1 MASYTPNLNLY
12 KPDSSDDFGDFR
24 TEFNNNM
31 DIIDQNLGGGGG
43 GGGHTIIDPNG
54 SDMAQRA
61 GLQFTGSCSV
71 TDDAVNDKTIVNISG
86 GGGSVNY
93 STSEQVI
100 GTWIDGK
107 PIYQKTLTH
116 SGALVVDNSFSN
128 DIVSLSSVD
137 QFISCEGYFRR
148 TNANGLMYSL
158 NGGVRPESGADS
170 YKVTTRFYN
179 GYVQVAVSGY
189 SDIEYIAL
197 TVRYTKTTD

>member
-1 MASYTPNLNLY
+1 MATQTTNYNLE
-12 KPDSSDDFGDFR
+12 KPEATDPFGDFR
-24 TEFNNNM
+24 QSYNSNM
-31 DIIDQNLGGGGG
+31 DIIDANLGGGG

-54 SDMAQRA
+54 NSLPQEN
-61 GLQFTGSCSV
+61 GLQFTGNVSV
-71 TDDAVNDKTIVNISG
+71 TDDNVNGRTVVTILG

-93 STSEQVI
+93 STSEQVV

-128 DIVSLSSVD
+128 DIGSLSSVD

-158 NGGVRPESGADS
+158 NGGTRPEGSADS
-170 YKVTTRFYN
+170 YKVATRFYN